1 MTITAL
7 VVSLSKM
14 TKANTHTRDTTNHV
28 VNEFS
33 ELITYSWKGNLIS
46 QISRIM

>member
-14 TKANTHTRDTTNHV
+14 TKANTHTRDTTINHV

-33 ELITYSWKGNLIS
+33 ELITFSWKGNLI
-46 QISRIM
+46 

>member
-1 MTITAL
+1 MTIA

-33 ELITYSWKGNLIS
+33 KLIIYSWKGNLF
-46 QISRIM
+46 